1 MPYRIAHIRGTMD
14 PQTHTQTEPN
24 SKGER
29 RRGTTA
35 PQAKTKESARTRG
48 KAAQQGKEW
57 HTLLCPQRPSDRVFS
72 ASRAAAAA
80 PSLLLSAMET
90 AVLLRVPLPL
100 AEQLHKQLADK
111 EARTASVAAAA
122 AAAAASGGAA
132 AAAAAAAAAKE
143 KDKDDKGPSIRLH
156 FSGGP
161 TGAVTLM
168 PSGSSS
174 ASGGGSGGPLTGQLV
189 NLPSVLEIHKT
200 FNNELFYKVTDVG
213 QVRTPEHKQ
222 NYKRCVV
229 ASHVRCC

>member
-1 MPYRIAHIRGTMD
+1 
-14 PQTHTQTEPN
+14 
-24 SKGER
+24 
-29 RRGTTA
+29 
-35 PQAKTKESARTRG
+35 
-48 KAAQQGKEW
+48 
-57 HTLLCPQRPSDRVFS
+57 
-72 ASRAAAAA
+72 
-80 PSLLLSAMET
+80 MET
-90 AVLLRVPLPL
+90 AVLLRVPLTL

-161 TGAVTLM
+161 SGAVTLM

-213 QVRTPEHKQ
+213 QVRTQERKQ
-222 NYKRCVV
+222 NTSN
-229 ASHVRCC
+229 ASLHRVRAVSDTAFCLGSNR